1 MIGCHASVL
10 AYLQLIA
17 LVLAPWWYGGTPD
30 CARFGLVTLLL
41 LSTGAWLWSRHVD
54 RGTAAAIGSL
64 LAWGLLQAAAVS
76 RSPVSTLES
85 VFVLAASLAAI
96 LFWSHEGRDETRARA
111 LACSVPLVC
120 LGQAMFGVVQ
130 AQTAPYT
137 LYGHDD
143 PAVRA
148 PFGSFHNHNHF
159 AGLMEMGA
167 LLALAMA
174 FGRAKRKEG
183 VDPLSIGFAG
193 LSLALA
199 GAHLASRSRGGLLA
213 LIVGGAALV
222 ALWWLALATRA
233 LRRRDWA
240 IGTLMLAALLG
251 FGWFAVPSSTRS
263 HLATAFRGPTDA
275 SGGYRIA
282 IAGATLRLWWE
293 HPLLGCGLGN
303 YADEV
308 TRFKRSDGLVR
319 AGHAESD
326 AFELL
331 AEGGIVG
338 LALFAW
344 LTVAIVRGFLDR
356 LREGRD
362 PWRKSLAVGA
372 MSAVIAILAH
382 SFFDF
387 NLRIP
392 SNALVFSVLLGLAG
406 APRSDPATQAPRWA
420 RLLLAAAFAVL
431 AVAAAWRAVGAV
443 ELRHALAVSLPDEQI
458 ARLSSTL
465 SRHPY
470 LAEAWQAR
478 AHAYWRVARGS
489 REVNAYRLQA
499 ATEDVQRALRL
510 RPHRAYGWADLGWL
524 HHMQADN
531 TAAGRAFDRAVELDP
546 ASVDIALARADFFAR
561 TGRLNEARQELRR
574 CRGYNLD
581 WREAVAESAARRMG
595 LGSLK

>member
-1 MIGCHASVL
+1 LGTIAPVAS
-10 AYLQLIA
+10 LIA
-17 LVLAPWWYGGTPD
+17 WGLVQALTSSSAVTSFEATLVLAANLGIVAVWSAAAKEEADARWLAYTVLITGGTQ
-30 CARFGLVTLLL
+30 AVFGI
-41 LSTGAWLWSRHVD
+41 A
-54 RGTAAAIGSL
+54 
-64 LAWGLLQAAAVS
+64 QAAAAAGTIYGRGS
-76 RSPVSTLES
+76 AEIASP
-85 VFVLAASLAAI
+85 
-96 LFWSHEGRDETRARA
+96 
-111 LACSVPLVC
+111 
-120 LGQAMFGVVQ
+120 
-130 AQTAPYT
+130 Y
-137 LYGHDD
+137 
-143 PAVRA
+143 
-148 PFGSFHNHNHF
+148 GSFENHNHF
-159 AGLMEMGA
+159 AGLIEMGA

-174 FGRAKRKEG
+174 FGRAKRKDG
-183 VDPLSIGFAG
+183 IDPLAIGFAG

-213 LIVGGAALV
+213 LIVGGVALV
-222 ALWWLALATRA
+222 VLWHLALAKRA
-233 LRRRDWA
+233 LGRRDWA
-240 IGTLMLAALLG
+240 MAALMLAALLG
-251 FGWFAVPSSTRS
+251 FGWFAVPTSTRS

-331 AEGGIVG
+331 AEGGVVG
-338 LALFAW
+338 LTLFAW

-372 MSAVIAILAH
+372 MSAVVAILVH

-392 SNALVFSVLLGLAG
+392 SNALVFSALLGLAG
-406 APRSDPATQAPRWA
+406 APRSEPSVPAPRWI
-420 RLLLAAAFAVL
+420 RSLLAAAFAIL
-431 AVAAAWRAVGAV
+431 AVAAAWRTVGAV
-443 ELRHALAVSLPDEQI
+443 ELRHALAASLPDEQI
-458 ARLSSTL
+458 ARLASSL

-478 AHAYWRVARGS
+478 SHAYWRLARGS

-499 ATEDVQRALRL
+499 ATEDAQRALRL

-524 HHMQADN
+524 HHMQGDN
-531 TAAGRAFDRAVELDP
+531 AAAGRAFDRALELDP

-561 TGRLNEARQELRR
+561 THRLDEARQEVRR
-574 CRGYNLD
+574 ARGYNSD
-581 WREAVAESAARRMG
+581 WPETAAESAARRMG
-595 LGSLK
+595 LEASSNP